1 MSNNIKNNVYVIHM
15 ETMTTHLPVNLSIDA
30 LSYEND
36 DEYRAAVKLIF
47 MICVASPE
55 TDEIDEV
62 AMTTSLDYVWKNT
75 KTNPL
80 FMELY
85 TLAAAQM
92 MTEDATIGLAIMF
105 SYDYLKEFY
114 LLFSKFLSN
123 PAESCEDHPCY
134 LSLKTKLTTK

>member
-1 MSNNIKNNVYVIHM
+1 
-15 ETMTTHLPVNLSIDA
+15 MTSHLPMNLSMDA

-47 MICVASPE
+47 MLCDTDS
-55 TDEIDEV
+55 TGDEIDEA
-62 AMTTSLDYVWKNT
+62 AMTKSLDYVWKNT
-75 KTNPL
+75 RANPL

-114 LLFSKFLSN
+114 ILFSRFLSS
-123 PAESCEDHPCY
+123 PDDSCETHPCY
-134 LSLKTKLTTK
+134 VSLKTKLTTK

>member
-1 MSNNIKNNVYVIHM
+1 MDQMPN
-15 ETMTTHLPVNLSIDA
+15 HLPVNLSMDT

-47 MICVASPE
+47 MLCDTDS
-55 TDEIDEV
+55 TGDEIDEV
-62 AMTTSLDYVWKNT
+62 AMTKSLDYVWENT
-75 KTNPL
+75 RAIPL

-114 LLFSKFLSN
+114 ILFSKFLSS
-123 PAESCEDHPCY
+123 PTESCESHPCY
-134 LSLKTKLTTK
+134 VSLKTKLTTK